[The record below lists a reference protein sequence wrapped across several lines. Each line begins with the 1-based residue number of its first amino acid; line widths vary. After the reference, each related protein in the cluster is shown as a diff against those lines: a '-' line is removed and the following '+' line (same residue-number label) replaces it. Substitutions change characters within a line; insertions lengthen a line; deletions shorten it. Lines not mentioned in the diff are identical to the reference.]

1 VRATIHGSGADVRDE
16 SELVREAQRGNSQS
30 FGELVRVHQDRL
42 YNSMVHV
49 LGCPEDAYDIVQ
61 DTFVQALLKITTF
74 NGQSKSYTWIYR
86 IAFNRAMTKQRRQRP
101 AISVEQSREGSGW
114 DLPDPTDS
122 PDKELLR
129 QERVVFVRRALS
141 ELSEEHRAVMVL
153 REVNNY
159 DYETIATILKI
170 SVGTVRSR
178 LHRAR
183 AQMRQSF
190 ERLQAAETVDS
201 QAD

>member
-1 VRATIHGSGADVRDE
+1 MRDE

-74 NGQSKSYTWIYR
+74 NGQSKFYTWIYR

-114 DLPDPTDS
+114 DLPDP
-122 PDKELLR
+122 E
-129 QERVVFVRRALS
+129 
-141 ELSEEHRAVMVL
+141 
-153 REVNNY
+153 
-159 DYETIATILKI
+159 
-170 SVGTVRSR
+170 G
-178 LHRAR
+178 LHRSATGTMQR
-183 AQMRQSF
+183 WFTRDGTCLGWIPRICTGLRRVYITAGSK
-190 ERLQAAETVDS
+190 
-201 QAD
+201 